1 MSLALPQDGRINL
14 RMVNNEIWRR
24 HPKRF
29 IEERLGAFFWSK
41 QIDVINSVRDNRR
54 TAVHSCHGS
63 GKSYSAAQI
72 TAWWLEV
79 HPIGSAFV
87 VTSAPTA
94 PQVKAILWREIGRT
108 HSENNL
114 IGRTNQTEWHVTTA
128 AGHEELVAFGRKP
141 SAINPTAFQ
150 GIHARY
156 VLVIFDEACG
166 IPVELWDAADSLISN
181 ADSRFLCIGNPD
193 DPRSEFAE
201 VCKSGSDWNTIR
213 INAFDTPNFTGEWVP
228 DHVRH
233 LLVSPTWEVEKAK
246 KWGVKSAMYT
256 SKLLGLFPDIQ
267 EDGLIPIKWIRE
279 AQERVIPPTGNQEL
293 GVDVGG
299 GGDRS
304 VTAARRGGHVRI
316 TRRDNEPST
325 MATAGNLIADLR
337 EDHFPNADEP
347 TDIDATIAKVDE
359 IGIGRGV
366 VDRTQEV
373 LVPEGKDPMDFS
385 GCAVKGINVGKKA
398 VDDPND
404 VLKKKLGDNSI
415 ILDSEVYANIRAQAY
430 WALRMHFEHGTIDI
444 DPDDEELEAQLSDI
458 KFKRSSNGRILIE
471 SKEHMRNRG
480 VASPDD
486 ADAVMLSF
494 MEAAPEQEEVDL
506 TW

>member
-1 MSLALPQDGRINL
+1 MIHSLPEGHINL
-14 RMVNNEIWRR
+14 AMVNNEIWRR
-24 HPKRF
+24 DPKRF
-29 IEERLGAFFWSK
+29 IEERLGEFFWSK
-41 QIDVINSVRDNRR
+41 QVEIINSVRDHRR

-63 GKSYSAAQI
+63 GKSFSAARI
-72 TAWWLEV
+72 TAWWIET
-79 HPIGSAFV
+79 HPIGQAFV

-108 HSENNL
+108 HSENKL
-114 IGRTNQTEWHVTTA
+114 IGRTNQTEWHVITD

-181 ADSRFLCIGNPD
+181 AESRFLCIGNPD

-201 VCKSGSDWNTIR
+201 VCSKGSDWNVIR
-213 INAFDTPNFTGEWVP
+213 INVFDTPNFTDEYVP
-228 DHVRH
+228 DRVRY
-233 LLVSPTWEVEKAK
+233 LLISPTWEQEKAK
-246 KWGVKSAMYT
+246 KWGVNSAMYT

-267 EDGLIPIKWIRE
+267 EDGLIPIKWIKE
-279 AQERVIPPTGNQEL
+279 AQERSIPPSGSQEL

-304 VTAARRGGHVRI
+304 VTCARRGGHARI
-316 TRRDNEPST
+316 VRRDNDPST
-325 MATAGNLIADLR
+325 MVTAGNLLADLR
-337 EDHFPNADEP
+337 EDFFPNAHER
-347 TDIDATIAKVDE
+347 TNTNETIAKVDE

-366 VDRTQEV
+366 VDRAYEV
-373 LVPEGKDPMDFS
+373 LVPNAIEAIEYE
-385 GCAVKGINVGKKA
+385 GCAVRGINVGKKA
-398 VDDPND
+398 IDDPND
-404 VLKKKLGDNSI
+404 ILKRKMGDKEV
-415 ILDSEVYANIRAQAY
+415 ILESELFANIRAQAY

-444 DPDDEELEAQLSDI
+444 DPDDQELEAQLADI

-480 VASPDD
+480 VSSPDE
-486 ADAVMLSF
+486 ADALMLSF
-494 MEAAPEQEEVDL
+494 LEGPGEIQNVSL